1 VSVVNITSK
10 AETRSFMRTRSRSSG
25 SLSRDGWEQILFF
38 QRLVFGDSEESFPP
52 FFLFDF
58 PLADFDIKKEQMN
71 EKKHRNANIDI
82 VAGKKELFSRR

>member
-1 VSVVNITSK
+1 VSVVNITSMV
-10 AETRSFMRTRSRSSG
+10 ETRSFRQTRSRSSG
-25 SLSRDGWEQILFF
+25 SLSQDGWEQILFF
-38 QRLVFGDSEESFPP
+38 PRLSYPP

>member
-1 VSVVNITSK
+1 
-10 AETRSFMRTRSRSSG
+10 
-25 SLSRDGWEQILFF
+25 LSRDGWEQILFF

-71 EKKHRNANIDI
+71 EKKKITAMRISI
-82 VAGKKELFSRR
+82 LWPERKSFSLGGN